1 MFFEEFIK
9 QHRVHSLIADRAEL
23 ALGVMGHQVRV
34 HLCHLLGY
42 EAELRDAQLVQL
54 GLVMKSH
61 RTQSKEHVTGSG
73 HVGDVGLE
81 SARGEKDAQLA
92 IIVHITG
99 ASTRPDCLT
108 RNAAD
113 VAAVAH
119 VRTCGAD
126 RNNVSGRGNA
136 VAG

>member
-1 MFFEEFIK
+1 MRHQVGIHLRDLLGHETK
-9 QHRVHSLIADRAEL
+9 LRDTSLIQFRLVVESDWTQTEDRL
-23 ALGVMGHQVRV
+23 
-34 HLCHLLGY
+34 
-42 EAELRDAQLVQL
+42 
-54 GLVMKSH
+54 
-61 RTQSKEHVTGSG
+61 TGSG
-73 HVGDVGLE
+73 HISDVGLE
-81 SARGEKDAQLA
+81 SARGEKDAKLA